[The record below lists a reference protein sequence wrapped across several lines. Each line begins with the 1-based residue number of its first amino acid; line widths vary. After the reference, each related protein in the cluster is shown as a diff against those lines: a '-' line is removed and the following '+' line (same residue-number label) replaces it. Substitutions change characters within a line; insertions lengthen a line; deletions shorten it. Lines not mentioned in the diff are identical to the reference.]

1 MAKIPTLI
9 DIIGVQGSRDTGEL
23 LSWPLKLDI
32 EQSSIVLNPCLILS
46 SSVSVSSPASLN
58 SQCSPTMSWFEWLI
72 YLVYGKH
79 YHHLMMLWQILLSR
93 PLYIHY
99 KRWDEISYPFL
110 NLNGTTVHART
121 RSSTCPSVNS
131 TTRFQVFTGGSL
143 TNHRLRFQHPAK
155 DLAAL
160 TMQTHRRHLAVWL
173 V

>member
-110 NLNGTTVHART
+110 NLNGTTVHACT
-121 RSSTCPSVNS
+121 CMYKIVHLPICEFHHQVSGLHWWFFDQPQTSISTSC
-131 TTRFQVFTGGSL
+131 
-143 TNHRLRFQHPAK
+143 
-155 DLAAL
+155 
-160 TMQTHRRHLAVWL
+160 
-173 V
+173 